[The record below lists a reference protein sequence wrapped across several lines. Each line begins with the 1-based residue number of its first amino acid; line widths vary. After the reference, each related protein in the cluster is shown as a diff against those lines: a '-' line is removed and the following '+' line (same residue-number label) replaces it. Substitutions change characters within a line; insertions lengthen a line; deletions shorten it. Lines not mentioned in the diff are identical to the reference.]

1 MTKHMTFTFSKI
13 THITIII
20 SAYHNYSHQR
30 LYFKKRRDIISI
42 ISPAMGNKVYKI
54 FNKSTLKFSYC
65 CTENLKAKIDGHN
78 MKILENTPPPKP
90 KLCNSLEK
98 ENWSMRGVCVTENI
112 FYYARINCDDETY
125 KPKLFKEISK
135 TTFKKRYANRK
146 KHFNG
151 EKNKN
156 NTKFS
161 KR

>member
-1 MTKHMTFTFSKI
+1 
-13 THITIII
+13 
-20 SAYHNYSHQR
+20 
-30 LYFKKRRDIISI
+30 
-42 ISPAMGNKVYKI
+42 
-54 FNKSTLKFSYC
+54 
-65 CTENLKAKIDGHN
+65 
-78 MKILENTPPPKP
+78 
-90 KLCNSLEK
+90 
-98 ENWSMRGVCVTENI
+98 MRGVCGTENI